1 MILTRLNKMGHSV
14 KHTIFI
20 YLFLAYPIVYILL
33 HNYKSEPTQVSFFF
47 HWPGHNWIIG
57 RNNIVMLISLKYIG
71 VTYYDRK
78 RVLLV
83 FDKKIKKSL
92 MNSKVLFYVD

>member
-1 MILTRLNKMGHSV
+1 MILTQLNKMGHLV
-14 KHTIFI
+14 KHTIYIYI

-33 HNYKSEPTQVSFFF
+33 YNYKSEPTQVSFF

-57 RNNIVMLISLKYIG
+57 RDAIIMLISLKYIG

-78 RVLLV
+78 R
-83 FDKKIKKSL
+83 S
-92 MNSKVLFYVD
+92 Y